1 MDCPRVLLARM
12 ETDFTSSGRALTALE
27 PELELDGGL
36 PDEPE
41 LGLTSVELALAAD
54 WPAVFVA
61 VEEKL

>member
-1 MDCPRVLLARM
+1 M

-27 PELELDGGL
+27 TELELDGGL

>member
-1 MDCPRVLLARM
+1 M

-41 LGLTSVELALAAD
+41 LGLPSVELALAAD